1 MKIESIII
9 EGMHKLNR
17 PTTYTFEDMN
27 YIFGTNG
34 AGKST
39 ILQAIQLALLGY
51 IPGTNKKVGDIFKHS
66 CGRKME
72 ITLNLSGGITIRKCW
87 EKNAK
92 SISYTEDITP
102 EGVEVSSIIGNAELP
117 ILDFGGFMGLS
128 SNMLKAWFINFLP
141 KLDSKFDWNAEL
153 NQASINADVIE
164 LDPEFR
170 TLVEEKL
177 SAIKTSGVD
186 AVIEANQIIKDMLS
200 SEKQSL
206 AMIDGGIRSLIF
218 YDDAVTPNYAAEID
232 NINQQLVQIS
242 DLRTK
247 AIEDKSRLETYN
259 YLKSEQTETSLSA
272 ETLEEDEDYIA
283 SCKLLA
289 EYQSDGETLRTSI
302 ELFKQEYKKL
312 QDECSEIGI
321 KVNNY
326 QKTLSSQGVCPYSKA
341 PCETIRNSLS
351 DIQKAVD
358 ELNEKKVGLLNKR
371 AKLAEKIT
379 DFEEKLEYTK
389 TQEVVYANKIQQLTS
404 LYIQH
409 KEIEQKL
416 SEIVPDGNIDDIV
429 AAIAQ
434 YDQQAEVLRV
444 KLSHCIAN
452 QKYDETIDKFTS
464 KKLTIQNHVDI
475 LNVWAKYTDANN
487 LQTKVAMEPFAELE
501 VKVDRYLTT
510 LFHEDVKFRTELS
523 TKANSFSFGLIR
535 NSTYI
540 PYELLSSGEKT
551 LVAFSVMLYVASATT
566 GKLKLVM
573 VDDMLDHLDSENVYT
588 LFDRLSEI
596 GGVQIIT
603 AGVKEVTNDINKI
616 NI

>member
-1 MKIESIII
+1 MKIESITI
-9 EGMHKLNR
+9 EGMHKLNK

-72 ITLNLSGGITIRKCW
+72 ITLNLSGGVTIRKCW
-87 EKNAK
+87 EQNAK
-92 SISYTEDITP
+92 SISCTEEITP
-102 EGVEVSSIIGNAELP
+102 DGVGVSSIVGNAELP

-141 KLDSKFDWNAEL
+141 KLDSKFDWDAEL
-153 NQASINADVIE
+153 DQASLNADVVE

-170 TLVEEKL
+170 TQISEKL
-177 SAIKTSGVD
+177 SKIKASGVD

-200 SEKQSL
+200 SEKQNL

-218 YDDAVTPNYAAEID
+218 YDDAAVSNYDAEID
-232 NINQQLVQIS
+232 NINQQLSQIS

-247 AIEDKSRLETYN
+247 AVADKSKLETYN
-259 YLKSEQTETSLSA
+259 YLKSQQA
-272 ETLEEDEDYIA
+272 ETTLPAKTLKEDKEYISLGA
-283 SCKLLA
+283 KRLHCLDDIKFLKSNIA
-289 EYQSDGETLRTSI
+289 ELREHCGELHD
-302 ELFKQEYKKL
+302 K
-312 QDECSEIGI
+312 CSAIGI
-321 KVNNY
+321 KITDF
-326 QKTLSSQGVCPYSKA
+326 QKTLSGNGMCPYSKA
-341 PCETIRNSLS
+341 PCDTILNSML
-351 DIQKAVD
+351 DIRKNIA
-358 ELNEKKVGLLNKR
+358 ELNVQKVNLLDER
-371 AKLAEKIT
+371 AEIERT
-379 DFEEKLEYTK
+379 ISELEARLK
-389 TQEVVYANKIQQLTS
+389 SDKQQETAYANRIQQLIAA
-404 LYIQH
+404 YQQRD
-409 KEIEQKL
+409 EIEQKL
-416 SEIVPDGNIDDIV
+416 SEIVPDSDMDALV

-434 YDQQAEVLRV
+434 YDQQAEALRV

-452 QKYDETIDKFTS
+452 KKYDETIDKFTN

-487 LQTKVAMEPFAELE
+487 LQTKVAMEQFAELE
-501 VKVDRYLTT
+501 VKVDKYLTT

-523 TKANSFSFGLIR
+523 TKANSFSFGIMR
-535 NSTYI
+535 NNKYI

-551 LVAFSVMLYVASATT
+551 LVAFSIMLYIASATT
-566 GKLKLVM
+566 GTLKLVM

-588 LFDRLSEI
+588 LFERLSEVEGI
-596 GGVQIIT
+596 QIIT
-603 AGVKEVTNDINKI
+603 AGVKEVTNQIHKI